1 MAWDVKIEIE
11 NPPKQVRH
19 KNWQMY

>member
-11 NPPKQVRH
+11 NPPKQIEH
-19 KNWQMY
+19 KSWQMY